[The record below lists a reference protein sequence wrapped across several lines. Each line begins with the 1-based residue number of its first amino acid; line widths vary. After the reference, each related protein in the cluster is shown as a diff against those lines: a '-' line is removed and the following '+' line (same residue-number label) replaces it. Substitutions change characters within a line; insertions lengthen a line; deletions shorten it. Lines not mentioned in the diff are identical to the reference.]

1 MNEKSIKILKG
12 FIVLAKLVTIS
23 DGKLY
28 AYKYDKDGKLHVFYV
43 EDVTDKVITGKGKEK
58 QDG

>member
-12 FIVLAKLVTIS
+12 FIVLAKLVAIS

-28 AYKYDKDGKLHVFYV
+28 AYKYDKDGKLHVFYL
-43 EDVTDKVITGKGKEK
+43 EDVTDKVITGRGEEK
-58 QDG
+58 QDE